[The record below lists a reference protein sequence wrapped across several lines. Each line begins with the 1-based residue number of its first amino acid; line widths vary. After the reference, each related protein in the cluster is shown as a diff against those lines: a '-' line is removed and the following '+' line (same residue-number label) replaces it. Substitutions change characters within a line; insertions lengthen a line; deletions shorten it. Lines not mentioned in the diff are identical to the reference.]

1 MNRREVLKNLGLGAG
16 FLIVGPSTLS
26 LLQSCQ
32 SEPSYN
38 WKPVY
43 LSAQNG
49 YILKEV
55 LNVILPKTDT
65 PGAND
70 LNISEFI
77 DSYMNEVA
85 PEEQGKKF
93 NKSADAFARAF
104 KNEFNEKPEDGTAE
118 QYDKII
124 AKYLRAKPEDR
135 EKYADRTGET
145 QDPQDNA
152 PDLEKEMDEDSGSYL
167 YLTTVRDMGIW
178 AWKTSEQIGENVL
191 WYDPVPGEY
200 IPCGSVNGL
209 GNGKAMSL

>member
-16 FLIVGPSTLS
+16 FLIIGPSTLS

-38 WKPVY
+38 WKPVF

-85 PEEQGKKF
+85 PIEQGKKF
-93 NKSADAFARAF
+93 QRSADAFARAF
-104 KNEFNEKPEDGTAE
+104 KREYDEEPENGTAE
-118 QYDKII
+118 QYEKLV
-124 AKYLRAKPEDR
+124 AKYLRAAPEDR
-135 EKYADRTGET
+135 AKYAKKTGET
-145 QDPQDNA
+145 QDPQDKDPN
-152 PDLEKEMDEDSGSYL
+152 LEDEMDADAGSFQ

-178 AWKTSEQIGENVL
+178 AWKTSEQVGENVL
-191 WYDPVPGEY
+191 WYDPIPGEY
-200 IPCGSVNGL
+200 IPCGSVDEL